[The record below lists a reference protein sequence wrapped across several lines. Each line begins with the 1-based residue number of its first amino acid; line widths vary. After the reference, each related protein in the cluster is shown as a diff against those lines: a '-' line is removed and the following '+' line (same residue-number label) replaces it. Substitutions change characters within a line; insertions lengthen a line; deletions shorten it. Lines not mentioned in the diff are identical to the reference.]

1 MRGLTSLVVK
11 NMETVILRKG
21 KTLREEVKTQRGG
34 GPKIDCQKYRFQEYT
49 IESWEGKTQR
59 EGVKTQREGGRNSAG

>member
-21 KTLREEVKTQRGG
+21 KTLREEVKTQRGVA
-34 GPKIDCQKYRFQEYT
+34 
-49 IESWEGKTQR
+49 TQR
-59 EGVKTQREGGRNSAG
+59 EGVKNQMEGGKNSADRRLWVNLNTYVITAVVS